1 MWGLKAADLFTPAPR
16 SYLYDWMA
24 RIGTE
29 HDGEHMHFLGF
40 VVMGLALVGIVVA
53 LRRRRGR
60 TWRDDLSEMPTEPV
74 EDRRHR
80 ELRLLMLAGV
90 ISLVLAIGPEAY
102 GVTMPMGVL
111 HDHVPGF
118 GGIRVSSRM
127 AVAAWLSVAVL
138 AGVGFAT
145 LTRRLSTFARAGA
158 SILVGAL
165 ILFELAAPSPTAAI
179 STSDANL
186 DVYRA
191 LDDRGTEPVVELP
204 MIQPVASA
212 QGFAWATV
220 EAPRML
226 FSTIDWHPRVN
237 GYSGYLPPGYPEDVQ
252 LLNTFPAPDAI
263 ARLRALGVRYVVLH
277 LGAQEEYSPQEV
289 ADIVAKLPP
298 GVTARPYGN
307 AWLIDLQAPPETTP

>member
-1 MWGLKAADLFTPAPR
+1 
-16 SYLYDWMA
+16 
-24 RIGTE
+24 
-29 HDGEHMHFLGF
+29 
-40 VVMGLALVGIVVA
+40 
-53 LRRRRGR
+53 
-60 TWRDDLSEMPTEPV
+60 
-74 EDRRHR
+74 
-80 ELRLLMLAGV
+80 
-90 ISLVLAIGPEAY
+90 
-102 GVTMPMGVL
+102 
-111 HDHVPGF
+111 
-118 GGIRVSSRM
+118 M